1 MATITGIRRTVFYF
15 FETIAIVAF
24 VVMLGSS
31 LLQVFFRYAIDAPL
45 MWTEELARLMC
56 VVTTYFG
63 SVGVLIARE
72 HIRVDIIDGF
82 VSGRAANVL
91 GLVVDVL
98 IAWFMVAI
106 VIGCWLMTS
115 ATWTTFTASMPWF
128 RTAYIYV
135 AVGVAASGMVLVLLL
150 DIYSRV
156 RDIAHRRTGVE
167 AWS

>member
-1 MATITGIRRTVFYF
+1 METIAGIRRTIFYL
-15 FETIAIVAF
+15 FETVAIAAF

-56 VVTTYFG
+56 VITTYFG

-82 VSGRAANVL
+82 VSGRGATAL
-91 GLVVDVL
+91 GLVVDIL
-98 IAWFMVAI
+98 ITWFTVAI
-106 VIGCWLMTS
+106 AIGCWLMTG

-128 RTAYIYV
+128 RTGYIYV
-135 AVGVAASGMVLVLLL
+135 AVGVAAAGMTLILLL

-156 RDIAHRRTGVE
+156 LDIARRRKGVE

>member
-1 MATITGIRRTVFYF
+1 MDTIAGIRRTVFIL
-15 FETIAIVAF
+15 FETIAIAAF
-24 VVMLGSS
+24 AIMLGSS
-31 LLQVFFRYAIDAPL
+31 LLQVFFRYAINAPL

-72 HIRVDIIDGF
+72 HIRVDLIDAF
-82 VSGRAANVL
+82 VKGRAASAL
-91 GLVVDVL
+91 SLVVDIL

-115 ATWTTFTASMPWF
+115 ATWTTFTASMSWF
-128 RTAYIYV
+128 RMSYIYI
-135 AVGVAASGMVLVLLL
+135 AVGVAAAAMALILLL

-156 RDIAHRRTGVE
+156 LDMAGRRKGVE